1 MKERLKANIPLVILI
16 SIAILFLMNFSLL
29 LQYLGK
35 LLGIIHPLI
44 IGLGIAY
51 VWNILMVKFEKI
63 YFPNSKNE
71 WINKSR
77 RGVCLI
83 LALVSIVVIFGLV
96 SLLIIPQVIEA
107 VKLLGK
113 NLPIYYNYAVEW
125 INEHTK
131 NSQVLEEVVKNFDFK
146 EGKEIFQNV
155 FKVLS
160 DWTGNIFGVVSGFFS
175 TVFNIVIALIFAIYI
190 LTGKETLM
198 NQGHRML
205 KAYMPERK
213 IKKIIQVLK
222 LSNEVFTNY
231 VIGQCIEAVI
241 IGVLCAVGM
250 AIFRFPYATMV
261 GSVVGIT
268 ALIPMVGAYL
278 GAGIGAFMVLTVSP
292 IKMIF
297 FLIFIVI
304 LQQLENNLIYP
315 KVVGD
320 SVGLPGIWVL
330 VAVTIGGGLFGV
342 TGILLSVPVAA
353 VMYQLLNEDIE
364 KRNQLIS
371 KKK

>member
-1 MKERLKANIPLVILI
+1 MKERLKANLPLVLLMT
-16 SIAILFLMNFSLL
+16 IAILVLMNFSGLV
-29 LQYLGK
+29 QYLGK
-35 LLGIIHPLI
+35 LLVIINPLI
-44 IGLGIAY
+44 IGLAIAY
-51 VWNILMVKFEKI
+51 VWNILMVKFEQI
-63 YFPNSKNE
+63 YFPNSKHA

-77 RGVCLI
+77 RGVCLV
-83 LALVSIVVIFGLV
+83 LALVSILVIFGLV

-107 VKLLGK
+107 VKILGR
-113 NLPIYYNYAVEW
+113 NFPIYYNYAVDW
-125 INEHTK
+125 INEHAE
-131 NSQVLEEVVKNFDFK
+131 NSFVLEEIFKEFDFK
-146 EGKEIFQNV
+146 EGKEILQNV

-175 TVFNIVIALIFAIYI
+175 TIFNIIIALIFAIYI
-190 LTGKETLM
+190 LTSKETLM
-198 NQGHRML
+198 YQGHRMM
-205 KAYMPERK
+205 KAYMPEIK
-213 IKKIIQVLK
+213 IKKIIRVLK
-222 LSNEVFTNY
+222 LSHEVFTNY
-231 VIGQCIEAVI
+231 VIGQCTEAVI
-241 IGVLCAVGM
+241 IGVLCAIGM
-250 AIFRFPYATMV
+250 ALFGFPYATMV
-261 GSVVGIT
+261 GSVVGLT

-297 FLIFIVI
+297 FLIFIII

-315 KVVGD
+315 KVVGN

-353 VMYQLLNEDIE
+353 IVYQLLNEDIE